1 MTLGLRWWWLGIT
14 ASAIPGLAACTQGA
28 DQGPFLTPSRVVTLQ
43 ETESDFIGKPGG
55 LLPLPDGS
63 FIVADFF
70 SNTAIRFDS
79 TGSLLRVFGRDGSEL
94 VRLGSIGGAMYV
106 ADDVLGIVDFSP
118 RQIGL
123 FDLNTG
129 DARGS
134 IPYEGLVTA
143 AIGDDDGAWVAGIG
157 ADGKGLAR
165 IDGNEMDAAVRGA
178 PSSVALDLVEL
189 PSIYLRSEPVRGIYG
204 LASLG
209 ADQPSGLLLALAADT
224 TLLRVDLDGQIRGEV
239 YVPEEQRT
247 GVPDDFERKMDP
259 AQRGFDELFG
269 MASAIMAVSS
279 DEAGFVYVAHLDA
292 SRSGGTISGR
302 LYLSIVAK
310 DGSRACVD
318 QKVQSS
324 GFGAPVVALRGNRA
338 FVVDQRPPANEG
350 ARFESVLR
358 VFELDW
364 ENCDMAGVVGVT
376 ELPGSGS
383 GR

>member
-1 MTLGLRWWWLGIT
+1 MILGLRCWWLGIAT
-14 ASAIPGLAACTQGA
+14 SVIPGLAACTQHA

-55 LLPLPDGS
+55 LLPLSDGS

-70 SNTAIRFDS
+70 SHTAIRFDS
-79 TGSLLRVFGRDGSEL
+79 TGFLLRVYGRDGSGD
-94 VRLGSIGGAMYV
+94 RLGSIGGAMFV
-106 ADDVLGIVDFSP
+106 AADLLGIVAFSP

-123 FDLNTG
+123 FDLSTG
-129 DARGS
+129 DAKGT
-134 IPYEGLVTA
+134 IPYDGLVTA

-165 IDGNEMDAAVRGA
+165 IDANGMHAATRGA
-178 PSSVALDLVEL
+178 SSLVALDLVEL
-189 PSIYLRSEPVRGIYG
+189 PSIYLRSDPVRGIYG

-209 ADQPSGLLLALAADT
+209 ADQPSGLWLAFAADT
-224 TLLRVDLDGQIRGEV
+224 SLLRVDLDGQIRGEV
-239 YVPEEQRT
+239 YVPEEQRK

-259 AQRGFDELFG
+259 TQRGFDELFG
-269 MASAIMAVSS
+269 MASAVMAVSS

-364 ENCDMAGVVGVT
+364 ENC
-376 ELPGSGS
+376 E
-383 GR
+383 

>member
-1 MTLGLRWWWLGIT
+1 MTLGLRCWWLGI
-14 ASAIPGLAACTQGA
+14 ANLAIPGLAACTQGA
-28 DQGPFLTPSRVVTLQ
+28 DQGPFLTPARVVTLQ
-43 ETESDFIGKPGG
+43 ENESDFVGKPGG
-55 LLPLPDGS
+55 LLPLSDGS

-79 TGSLLRVFGRDGSEL
+79 TGVLLQVYGRDGSDV
-94 VRLGSIGGAMYV
+94 VRLGSVGGAMFE
-106 ADDVLGIVDFSP
+106 AAGLLGIVDFSP

-123 FDLNTG
+123 FDLSTG
-129 DARGS
+129 DAKGS
-134 IPYEGLVTA
+134 MAYEGLVTA

-165 IDGNEMDAAVRGA
+165 IARTGLEAAMRGA

-209 ADQPSGLLLALAADT
+209 ADRPTGLLVAFAADT
-224 TLLRVDLDGQIRGEV
+224 TVLQVDFDGQVRGDV

-259 AQRGFDELFG
+259 GQRGFDELFG
-269 MASAIMAVSS
+269 MASAIMAVSA

-302 LYLSIVAK
+302 LYLSIVAQ
-310 DGSRACVD
+310 DGTRACVD

-358 VFELDW
+358 VFELELEDC
-364 ENCDMAGVVGVT
+364 EMTGGVGDT